1 MSKYGISYFPFLANE
16 NAFLQLLSQPGA
28 QMFFTKECSIWY
40 DLKAYLLLSG
50 ERKKWSSY
58 TIPALWLLP
67 RTISGP
73 ARQGRFLNKICP
85 PGPECDA
92 GYVDPP
98 NFGKKTR
105 VIELVV
111 LELAPLLIDQQTCLA
126 GFTKTIKSVDN
137 CKYSTL
143 PIAEILSGKNA
154 WAFLVCGFL
163 MKSFKKIS

>member
-1 MSKYGISYFPFLANE
+1 MDLEIQRSQYIRPKVTVHKCAETIQGKKLFKGGNYMSKYGIIIFSVLGQQECLFTTPEPARGTNV
-16 NAFLQLLSQPGA
+16 
-28 QMFFTKECSIWY
+28 FTKECSIWY

-85 PGPECDA
+85 PGPECDV

-98 NFGKKTR
+98 NFGKKP
-105 VIELVV
+105 EL
-111 LELAPLLIDQQTCLA
+111 L
-126 GFTKTIKSVDN
+126 N
-137 CKYSTL
+137 C
-143 PIAEILSGKNA
+143 
-154 WAFLVCGFL
+154 
-163 MKSFKKIS
+163 

>member
-1 MSKYGISYFPFLANE
+1 MLIYATPEPARGSNV
-16 NAFLQLLSQPGA
+16 
-28 QMFFTKECSIWY
+28 FTKECSIWY

-85 PGPECDA
+85 PGPECDV

-98 NFGKKTR
+98 NFGKKT
-105 VIELVV
+105 EL
-111 LELAPLLIDQQTCLA
+111 L
-126 GFTKTIKSVDN
+126 N
-137 CKYSTL
+137 
-143 PIAEILSGKNA
+143 
-154 WAFLVCGFL
+154 W
-163 MKSFKKIS
+163 